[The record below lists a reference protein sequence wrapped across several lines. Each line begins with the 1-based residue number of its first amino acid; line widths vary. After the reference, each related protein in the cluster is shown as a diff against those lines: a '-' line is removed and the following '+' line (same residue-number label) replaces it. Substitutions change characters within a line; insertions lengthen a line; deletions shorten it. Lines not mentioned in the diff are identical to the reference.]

1 MGAGDSG
8 ASYVMEVPEDLTVTG
23 IRMPME
29 NRFSDLLTVEDG
41 EGQPLTFPKTYQK
54 GDTLSVE
61 TDVFLTEKDNRA
73 HMVIHV
79 VPVLEMETA
88 EGEEVCAYLYSS
100 MHYTPVMNIIEIYRI
115 MHMKGDI

>member
-1 MGAGDSG
+1 
-8 ASYVMEVPEDLTVTG
+8 
-23 IRMPME
+23 
-29 NRFSDLLTVEDG
+29 
-41 EGQPLTFPKTYQK
+41 
-54 GDTLSVE
+54 
-61 TDVFLTEKDNRA
+61 
-73 HMVIHV
+73 MVIHV

>member
-1 MGAGDSG
+1 M
-8 ASYVMEVPEDLTVTG
+8 
-23 IRMPME
+23 
-29 NRFSDLLTVEDG
+29 
-41 EGQPLTFPKTYQK
+41 K
-54 GDTLSVE
+54 